1 MNFLTFISIK
11 LIKFYKFFL
20 SPLFGNSCRYMPT
33 CSSYFIETLETYG
46 FLKGSYLG
54 LKRILTCHP
63 IKLLGGG
70 EGFDP
75 VKKNLKVKK

>member
-1 MNFLTFISIK
+1 
-11 LIKFYKFFL
+11 
-20 SPLFGNSCRYMPT
+20 MPT

>member
-1 MNFLTFISIK
+1 MNLLTFIFVK

-20 SPLFGNSCRYMPT
+20 SPLFGYSCRYMPT